1 MIGTIVGEFEGA
13 KFGDSRLSAR
23 LLKLAEAAQHRP
35 AVGFPRM
42 VGRESDLEGAYRFV
56 RNEKVTHERI
66 LSPHHDRTAD
76 RCRAQSEVLVV
87 HDSSNFAFD
96 GEVEGLGILAGNQR
110 GFMGHFSLGVVPGE
124 GREVLGVL
132 AHKIIVRKTSRKAG
146 GRRRGAEHDRWAEQA
161 IEVGE
166 RIGGG
171 VNQIHVMDREADDY
185 ELFHQLDA
193 AKLGFVVRNFRT
205 RKLAE
210 TGEILRDW
218 LPTLE
223 VFFERDVRLSK
234 RLKSINE
241 ATTRVHPP
249 REVRSARLSIRA
261 GTVSV
266 GRPAHVRKSHKLPAE
281 MLLGVVWVTEVD
293 CPEGETP
300 VDWCLLTSLP
310 VETAAQV
317 AKVVDSYRARWVI
330 EDFFKALKTGCAF
343 ERRQLESLHT
353 LLNTLAMLMPIACTL
368 LQLRGLSRDQPDRP
382 ASAVLTE
389 TQITV
394 LRVLAKKSRPLPK
407 HPTIHDAAYSIAALG
422 GHLMRNGP
430 PGWQTLALG
439 LEDLFAA
446 EQIWLEA
453 KSS

>member
-1 MIGTIVGEFEGA
+1 MIGNLVREFEGA
-13 KFGDSRLSAR
+13 RFGDGRLSAR
-23 LLKLAEAAQHRP
+23 LLKIVEAALQRP

-42 VGRESDLEGAYRFV
+42 IGNESDLEGTYRFV

-66 LSPHHDRTAD
+66 LAPHRERTVE
-76 RCRAQSEVLVV
+76 RCRAQEEVLVV
-87 HDSSNFAFD
+87 HDSSNFTFK
-96 GEVEGLGILAGNQR
+96 GEVADLGIIGTQK
-110 GFMGHFSLGVVPGE
+110 GFMGHFSLAVMPGE

-132 AHKIIVRKTSRKAG
+132 AHQIIVRKTSRKAG
-146 GRRRGAEHDRWAEQA
+146 GRRPGAEHDRWAEQA

-166 RIGGG
+166 RIGES
-171 VNQIHVMDREADDY
+171 VVQIHVMDREADDY
-185 ELFHQLDA
+185 ELFHQLMA
-193 AKLGFVVRNFRT
+193 ARQNFVVRNFRP

-210 TGEILRDW
+210 SGEILRDW
-218 LPTLE
+218 LPKLE
-223 VFFERDVRLSK
+223 VFLERDVRLSK

-241 ATTRVHPP
+241 VATRVHPP
-249 REVRSARLSIRA
+249 REVRSARLAIRA
-261 GTVSV
+261 GLAIIS
-266 GRPAHVRKSHKLPAE
+266 RPSHRKTSKELPAT
-281 MLLGVVWVTEVD
+281 MRLGVVWVTEID
-293 CPEGETP
+293 CPDGETP
-300 VDWCLLTSLP
+300 VDWCLLTTLS
-310 VETAAQV
+310 VETAEQV
-317 AKVVDSYRARWVI
+317 AKVVDSYRSRWVV
-330 EDFFKALKTGCAF
+330 EDFFKALKSGCGF

-353 LLNTLAMLMPIACTL
+353 LLNTLAVLMPIACTL

-407 HPTIHDAAYSIAALG
+407 EPTVHDAAYSIAALG